1 MMMVGVA
8 IGAAAADRL
17 YIEDFELAAG
27 ESRTVSILLEN
38 EAEYTA
44 FQTDIYLPEGL
55 TVEQDDWGYVF
66 ELTSR
71 KGRDHVISS
80 RVQMDGAIR
89 VMSYSIDVNA
99 YNGNSG
105 ALVTFNVTAAS
116 DFSGPATIGLR
127 NTLVSTPSG
136 VEIPLSDEECTVT
149 VPGAGRSGDV
159 TGDGTIDIEDV
170 TMLIS
175 LVLGNNVPDAVLA
188 NANVNGDGTIDIEDV
203 TMLISMVL
211 GTYGVRS

>member
-1 MMMVGVA
+1 MVGVA
-8 IGAAAADRL
+8 AGAAATDRL
-17 YIEDFELAAG
+17 YIEDFEMAAG

-38 EAEYTA
+38 EVEYTA

-55 TVEQDDWGYVF
+55 MVEKDDWDYVF

-71 KGRDHVISS
+71 KARDHVISS
-80 RVQMDGAIR
+80 QVQMDGAIR
-89 VMSYSIDVNA
+89 VMSYSINVNA

-116 DFSGPATIGLR
+116 DFSGPATIALR
-127 NTLVSTPSG
+127 NTLISMPTG
-136 VEIPLSDEECTVT
+136 VEISLSDEVCTVT
-149 VPGAGRSGDV
+149 TPGAGRPGDV

-170 TMLIS
+170 TTLIS
-175 LVLGNNVPDAVLA
+175 LVLGNSVPDAVLA

-211 GTYGVRS
+211 GT